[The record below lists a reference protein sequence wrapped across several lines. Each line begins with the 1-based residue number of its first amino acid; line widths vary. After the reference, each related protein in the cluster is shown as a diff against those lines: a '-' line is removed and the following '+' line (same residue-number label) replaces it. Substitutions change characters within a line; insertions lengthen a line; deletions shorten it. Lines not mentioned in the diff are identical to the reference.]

1 MADKLYFAYGSNI
14 NLRQMAHRCPD
25 AQVVG
30 PVRLEGYE
38 LLFRGAAREYGVA
51 TIAPKE
57 GGVVHGLLWK
67 LPPESEQALDM
78 YEGYPRLYDKKLVTA
93 RDTEGRAL
101 SVMAYV
107 ITHLPQRAPALPSP
121 YYYNGI
127 QEGYQASGLPLDRLT
142 EAWEHCAREIRQRLK
157 RRNHA
162 AAKHPKGKEDREGR

>member
-57 GGVVHGLLWK
+57 GGAVHGLLWN

-78 YEGYPRLYDKKLVTA
+78 YEGYPHLYDKELVSV
-93 RDTEGRAL
+93 RDTDGRAL

-107 ITHLPQRAPALPSP
+107 MTNLPQRTPSLPSP
-121 YYYNGI
+121 YYFGGI
-127 QEGYQASGLPLDRLT
+127 QEGYRDNGLPEKALHQALRHVLEETRALNQSRMPRQHRSGLER
-142 EAWEHCAREIRQRLK
+142 
-157 RRNHA
+157 
-162 AAKHPKGKEDREGR
+162 